1 MFSFLFFLQSEGS
14 NQEENSAKS
23 STAAIKSLTLSP
35 REDLLVALTSD
46 LLLYSFAMKKKESS
60 VQKRNMFSILLYPF
74 HSDSI
79 EGLDLCHRK
88 PLIVTCSRDHTI
100 RIWNYKTFR
109 MELAKVLYLV
119 KDILRLSVRFQW
131 FREEIFS
138 VAIHP
143 AGLYIAAGFADKIR
157 LLNILIDDMRVF
169 QEFAVRECR

>member
-1 MFSFLFFLQSEGS
+1 MFSFLFFLQSES
-14 NQEENSAKS
+14 SSQEENSVKS
-23 STAAIKSLTLSP
+23 SAAAIKSLSLSP

-60 VQKRNMFSILLYPF
+60 VQKRNIFSILLYPF

-109 MELAKVLYLV
+109 MELAKVSCLV
-119 KDILRLSVRFQW
+119 IYSDAQCQLSVVPRGDIQCGNPP
-131 FREEIFS
+131 S
-138 VAIHP
+138 GSLHCC
-143 AGLYIAAGFADKIR
+143 GLR
-157 LLNILIDDMRVF
+157 
-169 QEFAVRECR
+169 